1 MSNSG
6 PSSWFQPWVRR
17 FSLLMVVALALLTI
31 SCSSCGGNSAHVT
44 PQPAPTSSPSS
55 SSAPKIYLVILE
67 NTSYSQIVGNGNM
80 PFLNSLI
87 TARSVADNYYAN
99 THPSIGNYFMLTT
112 GQIIT
117 NDDSFAGT
125 VSADNLVRELT
136 AANRSWRVYAESLPS
151 TGYLGDN
158 SGAYVKR
165 HNPFAYFT
173 DVINSAA
180 QAQNIVPFT
189 QFSGALSGG
198 QTADFNY
205 ILPNQ
210 NDNMH
215 DCPAGMI
222 TCTDVDKEKAADAWL
237 NANLTPLL
245 GNADFQQRGLLIITW
260 DEAVDT
266 DTTNGGGHIVT
277 VLAGPKAKDAY
288 RSTTFYQ
295 HQSLLRLICDE
306 LACPVKPG
314 ASASAPV
321 MNEFLR

>member
-1 MSNSG
+1 MSRRKLCALFVCTLLLLMAPGCGGSSSG
-6 PSSWFQPWVRR
+6 PAPSNVPPNPS
-17 FSLLMVVALALLTI
+17 
-31 SCSSCGGNSAHVT
+31 
-44 PQPAPTSSPSS
+44 APTAGGSSTPR
-55 SSAPKIYLVILE
+55 IYFVILE
-67 NTSYSQIVGNGNM
+67 NTSYSQVVGNGNM
-80 PFLNSLI
+80 PFVNSLI
-87 TARSVADNYYAN
+87 TSKSTADNYFAN

-117 NDDSFAGT
+117 NNDSFTGT

-136 AANRSWRVYAESLPS
+136 AANKSWRVYAESLPS
-151 TGYLGDN
+151 AGYLGDN

-173 DVINSAA
+173 DVINSPA

-189 QFSGALSGG
+189 QFPAALSSGT
-198 QTADFNY
+198 TADFNY

-210 NDNMH
+210 NNNMH
-215 DCPAGMI
+215 DCPAGMV
-222 TCTDVDKEKAADAWL
+222 TCTDVDKEKTADAWL

-245 GNADFQQRGLLIITW
+245 GNADFQQRGLLVITW

-288 RSTTFYQ
+288 RSTAFYQ
-295 HQSLLRLICDE
+295 HQSMLRLICE
-306 LACPVKPG
+306 QLSCATKPG
-314 ASASAPV
+314 ASASAPP
-321 MNEFLR
+321 MSEFLK